1 MPSIYNIYI
10 ICSVPSISELL
21 RGKIGRVHH
30 ATQSFDYAECTPCI
44 ELYIVVLV
52 QVLQLV
58 IVDVLLPNPGPGAVV
73 EACFAMNLHKA
84 VDVLCLH
91 RMRFIGRQHLLH
103 FVVFFFFCTR
113 CCSSR
118 LSLAFSQ
125 NNAYCSCEDLLMTLD
140 GGVTAELH
148 TGVCAVLHQ

>member
-1 MPSIYNIYI
+1 MNECHLSIIYIYI

-91 RMRFIGRQHLLH
+91 RMRFIGKQHLLH
-103 FVVFFFFCTR
+103 FVVFF
-113 CCSSR
+113 S
-118 LSLAFSQ
+118 APG
-125 NNAYCSCEDLLMTLD
+125 A
-140 GGVTAELH
+140 
-148 TGVCAVLHQ
+148 AVPDFRWPSHKTMLTVHVKICL